1 MVGQQTWSRG
11 SLLSKTF
18 QCSDEKSYEELMTAK
33 QLKEALAAVPDS
45 VEVSILSEGYVPHSP
60 SSLPTV
66 LCKRSQINKPAL
78 EACHL
83 KDGLNPEIFRITC

>member
-1 MVGQQTWSRG
+1 
-11 SLLSKTF
+11 
-18 QCSDEKSYEELMTAK
+18 MTAK
-33 QLKEALAAVPDS
+33 QLKEALAAVPDN
-45 VEVSILSEGYVPHSP
+45 VEVSILAEVYVPLNR

-66 LCKRSQINKPAL
+66 LCKRGQENKPAL